1 MQLNPKTVFSD
12 FTSFFPMVWAIVRGK
27 YKMPWSTLFWA
38 VLCVIYLISPIDVI
52 PDVLPALGI
61 TDDGAFVLF
70 ILSLLHKDLVAFRQ
84 EKSEKEN
91 IIEAEV
97 IKTEEKDK

>member
-12 FTSFFPMVWAIVRGK
+12 FASFFPMVWAILRGK
-27 YKMPWSTLFWA
+27 YKMPWSTFFWA
-38 VLCVIYLISPIDVI
+38 ILCVIYLISPIDML
-52 PDVLPALGI
+52 PDVLPVLGI

-70 ILSLLHKDLVAFRQ
+70 ILSLLHKDLVSFRQ
-84 EKSEKEN
+84 QKLEQDN

-97 IKTEEKDK
+97 IKTDEKEK